1 MSPDCDEAINY
12 NEKKKSLNDTDMCKL
27 KAQDAYLAL
36 VESSTD
42 SMYLVDE
49 NCRYLFLNSQ
59 VLSRLGRPEGNIIGK
74 SYGDFH
80 SPEDTEIFAEIIK
93 QVFKMGKSI
102 QKEHHSKRDNRY
114 FLRTYSPVREDDPDK
129 KIKCVAVVSKDV
141 TKLKQAEEE
150 ARRLNA
156 ELEQRVLERTAQLE
170 AANKEL
176 ESFSY
181 SVSHDLRAPL
191 RAIDGYARMILRKY
205 GDKLN
210 EDARAKFNIIRSSV
224 HMMGQLIDDL
234 LTFSHLSRKHISV
247 SKIDM
252 EALIGDVWK
261 ELQVINPDRN
271 INLTIKSMPISY
283 GDRALI
289 KQAYSNLI
297 SNAIKF
303 TKHRDPAVI
312 EVGGY
317 FDGNEDVYYVKDNG
331 VGFDMQ
337 YYDKL
342 FGVFQRLHSADEFEG
357 TGVGL
362 ATVQRIINRHGGR
375 VWAEGIIDQ
384 GACFYFALQRE

>member
-1 MSPDCDEAINY
+1 MSSECDDVTNDGG
-12 NEKKKSLNDTDMCKL
+12 KDKSLNGTDRAEL
-27 KAQDAYLAL
+27 KTQDAYLAL

-49 NCRYLFLNSQ
+49 DCRYLFLNSQ
-59 VLSRLGRPEGNIIGK
+59 LLSRLGKPEGNIIGR
-74 SYGDFH
+74 SYGEFH

-93 QVFKMGKSI
+93 QVFETGKSV
-102 QKEHHSKRDNRY
+102 QKEHHSKRDNRH
-114 FLRTYSPVREDDPDK
+114 FLRTFSPVWEVDPDK
-129 KIKCVAVVSKDV
+129 KIKRVAVVSKDI

-150 ARRLNA
+150 AHRLNA
-156 ELEQRVLERTAQLE
+156 ELERRVLERTAQLE

-191 RAIDGYARMILRKY
+191 RAIDGYARMILKKY
-205 GDKLN
+205 GDKFN
-210 EDARAKFNIIRSSV
+210 EDALSKFNIIRSSV

-234 LTFSHLSRKHISV
+234 LTFSRLSRKHMSV

-252 EALIGDVWK
+252 EALVEDVWK

-271 INLTIKSMPISY
+271 INLKVNSMPPCY
-283 GDRALI
+283 GDRILI
-289 KQAYSNLI
+289 KQVYYNLI
-297 SNAIKF
+297 SNAVKF
-303 TKHRDPAVI
+303 TKYRDPALI

-317 FDGNEDVYYVKDNG
+317 VDGNEDLYYVRDNG
-331 VGFDMQ
+331 VGFDMA

-342 FGVFQRLHSADEFEG
+342 FGVFQRLHSASDFEG

-375 VWAEGIIDQ
+375 VWGEGKIDQ
-384 GACFYFALQRE
+384 GASFYFALQRE